1 MRKDVRRRL
10 VAEATMG
17 HDFEPRE
24 IRSYDV
30 EGDLAPEIG
39 QRLTP
44 SRRPDVPA
52 GEFVPEYGD
61 GPWEIVDVLPI
72 SARPGWVRV
81 YAVFVEGL
89 VADSWE
95 DDDEPTAG

>member
-1 MRKDVRRRL
+1 
-10 VAEATMG
+10 MG

-24 IRSYDV
+24 IRSFDV

-39 QRLTP
+39 QRMTRY
-44 SRRPDVPA
+44 RRPDRPP
-52 GEFVPEYGD
+52 GEFFTEYGS
-61 GPWEIVDVLPI
+61 GPWEVVDVLPI

-95 DDDEPTAG
+95 DDEPSPC